1 MENKKSSIIIKRD
14 LFRILAAAMLVVSVV
29 CGILL
34 AKTEVRS
41 LSVNLTIVEET
52 VFEWWRFILFT
63 FVGVFGAG
71 CFLGVSAV
79 FDELEKLKNKKSK

>member
-14 LFRILAAAMLVVSVV
+14 IFRILAAVMLIVSVA
-29 CGILL
+29 CGFLL

-41 LSVNLTIVEET
+41 LTVNLTIVEET

-63 FVGVFGAG
+63 FVGVFGSG
-71 CFLGVSAV
+71 CFLGISAV
-79 FDELEKLKNKKSK
+79 FNELEKLKNKKSK